1 MKKLKKLLLIDDE
14 KVSRYLNGLVVDE
27 LYLVDQIVQCDN
39 GQEALLRLEEESQKG
54 LPLPDVIILDLYM
67 PVMDGFEFL
76 ERLQGSNKLSTLLNQ
91 TVVFTSSVNSTDK
104 EQVRKVGA
112 RWYLNKPMDRSDI
125 FSVLVTLMQEH
136 ERKKFGHN

>member
-1 MKKLKKLLLIDDE
+1 MEKLKKLLLIDDE
-14 KVSRYLNGLVVDE
+14 KVSRFLNGLVVDE

-39 GQEALLRLEEESQKG
+39 GQKALLRLEEESQKG

-67 PVMDGFEFL
+67 PVMNGFEFL
-76 ERLQGSNKLSTLLNQ
+76 ERLHESNKLNALLNQ
-91 TVVFTSSVNSTDK
+91 TAVFTSSVNSSDK

-125 FSVLVTLMQEH
+125 FSVLVTLMEEH
-136 ERKKFGHN
+136 ERKQAGLN

>member
-1 MKKLKKLLLIDDE
+1 MKKLRKLLLIDDE
-14 KVSRYLNGLVVDE
+14 KVSRFLNGLVVDE

-39 GQEALLRLEEESQKG
+39 GQDALLKLEEESQKG
-54 LPLPDVIILDLYM
+54 LPLPDAIILDLYM
-67 PVMDGFEFL
+67 PVMNGFEFL
-76 ERLQGSNKLSTLLNQ
+76 ERLHASHELRTLLNQ
-91 TVVFTSSVNSTDK
+91 TIVFTSSVNSRDK

-136 ERKKFGHN
+136 ERQQLSHH